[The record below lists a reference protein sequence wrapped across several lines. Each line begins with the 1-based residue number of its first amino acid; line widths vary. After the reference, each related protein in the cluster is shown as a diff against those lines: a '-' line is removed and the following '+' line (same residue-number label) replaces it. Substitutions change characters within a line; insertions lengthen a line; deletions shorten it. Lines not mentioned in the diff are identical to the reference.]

1 VNRACCRVEL
11 SGNGRPLIF
20 RFLSSDY
27 PIVITLLILIWFSV
41 RNSLSIIRWML
52 NDKVDWARYLSRGT
66 FAALGGF
73 FLWVTVF
80 DNWRQVIGY
89 MIRGRERW
97 RSDPYLLDPPA
108 DAIRVIT
115 WVLFG
120 LAIVGTAYLFARY
133 ARGYFLPI
141 IAGPLGFILFYT
153 LNGLRMRFELI
164 GPLSDRSVDFSQI
177 DEAVMV
183 LAWFAMFY
191 VVFSLL
197 IFLAF
202 ATVWGP
208 VAFVVCLLYRLTIG
222 RERIV
227 EPEMYRILRERS
239 VARQDEHRHTT

>member
-1 VNRACCRVEL
+1 M

-27 PIVITLLILIWFSV
+27 PIVITFFILVWFSV

-66 FAALGGF
+66 FAALGAF

-80 DNWRQVIGY
+80 DNWRQVIGF

-108 DAIRVIT
+108 DIVRTIT
-115 WVLFG
+115 WVLFA

-164 GPLSDRSVDFSQI
+164 GPLSDRSVDFSKA
-177 DEAVMV
+177 DEAIMV
-183 LAWFAMFY
+183 LIWFAIFY
-191 VVFSLL
+191 VVFSIL
-197 IFLAF
+197 IFCAF

-208 VAFVVCLLYRLTIG
+208 VTFIVCLLYRLTHG
-222 RERIV
+222 RERIE

-239 VARQDEHRHTT
+239 LARQDEHRHTT